1 MYKKSAILTFYA
13 ETPIHMGAGQS
24 VSYVDLPVQRE
35 RHTSFP
41 VLWSS
46 GIKGVIRDLAM
57 RYWESEYR
65 KHGKTPEE
73 AHKLAKDKVE
83 TIFGPEDGSSDFA
96 SCISITDAKILLYP
110 VRSVKGVFA
119 WITCPFVLKRFREDL
134 EAVRIGLNVQIFDVS
149 DDKVLVSNSSVLK
162 IDNNQ
167 VALEEFVFE
176 VDNSNNQNVDNL
188 AEEIFQFLPQLEFF
202 NNEEEKKKFLK
213 DHLAI
218 VSDNVFRDF
227 VNYAVEIRTR
237 IRIDQALGTVDK
249 KRGGLFSEELIPSE
263 SVFYSLIFIT
273 DPYFG
278 IEKEL
283 YNKFLETYESGI
295 EWDNAKIQIK
305 GEIEK
310 LKQSQSKEE
319 KERASKLE
327 KEFNKIKDKIES
339 RMKKAYEN
347 GYFVVYSKNKED
359 ILKEFGNLLD
369 NSLLQLGGDETTGKG
384 YVRVK
389 FNEGNKQSSG
399 QSVNHQQ
406 SNVGKN

>member
-1 MYKKSAILTFYA
+1 
-13 ETPIHMGAGQS
+13 MGAGQS

-46 GIKGVIRDLAM
+46 GIKGVIRDLAS
-57 RYWESEYR
+57 RVWND
-65 KHGKTPEE
+65 
-73 AHKLAKDKVE
+73 KDKVE

-119 WITCPFVLKRFREDL
+119 WITCPFVLRRFKEDL
-134 EAVRIGLNVQIFDVS
+134 NAIGIGLNVQIFDVS

-237 IRIDQALGTVDK
+237 IRIDQALGTVK
-249 KRGGLFSEELIPSE
+249 KGALFSEELIPSE

-278 IEKEL
+278 IEKNL
-283 YNKFLETYESGI
+283 YNDLKSKKENNETLN
-295 EWDNAKIQIK
+295 WDDVKNRLK
-305 GEIEK
+305 GNEDTK
-310 LKQSQSKEE
+310 
-319 KERASKLE
+319 
-327 KEFNKIKDKIES
+327 NKILE
-339 RMKKAYEN
+339 RLEN
-347 GYFVVYSKNKED
+347 AWKEGYFVDDEVKNS
-359 ILKEFGNLLD
+359 LNFLN

-384 YVRVK
+384 YVRVCIYPCQK
-389 FNEGNKQSSG
+389 NNQTKIDQNGG
-399 QSVNHQQ
+399 QT
-406 SNVGKN
+406 

>member
-46 GIKGVIRDLAM
+46 GIKGVIRDLAS
-57 RYWESEYR
+57 RVWND
-65 KHGKTPEE
+65 
-73 AHKLAKDKVE
+73 KDKVE

-119 WITCPFVLKRFREDL
+119 WITCPFVLKRFKEDL
-134 EAVRIGLNVQIFDVS
+134 KAIGIGLNVQIFDVS
-149 DDKVLVSNSSVLK
+149 DDKVLVSNSSVLR

-167 VALEEFVFE
+167 VALEEFVFKAE
-176 VDNSNNQNVDNL
+176 VKNEVKEL
-188 AEEIFQFLPQLEFF
+188 AE
-202 NNEEEKKKFLK
+202 FLK
-213 DHLAI
+213 RFVHQNDLNLENHLAI

-237 IRIDQALGTVDK
+237 IRIDQTKGTVK
-249 KRGGLFSEELIPSE
+249 EGALFSEELIPSE

-283 YNKFLETYESGI
+283 YNEFLKTYVSGI
-295 EWDNAKIQIK
+295 DWNSAKIQIK
-305 GEIEK
+305 GEIEN
-310 LKQSQSKEE
+310 LKQSQNKEDKE
-319 KERASKLE
+319 KASRLER
-327 KEFNKIKDKIES
+327 EFNKIKDEIEK
-339 RMKKAYEN
+339 RMKKSYEN
-347 GYFVVYSKNKED
+347 GYFVADSQNKRD
-359 ILKEFGNLLD
+359 ILEQFRNLLD

-399 QSVNHQQ
+399 QSANHQQ

>member
-1 MYKKSAILTFYA
+1 MTFYA

-46 GIKGVIRDLAM
+46 GIKGVIRDLAS
-57 RYWESEYR
+57 RVWND
-65 KHGKTPEE
+65 
-73 AHKLAKDKVE
+73 KDKVE

-119 WITCPFVLKRFREDL
+119 WITCPFVLKRFKEDL
-134 EAVRIGLNVQIFDVS
+134 NAVGINLNVQIFDVS
-149 DDKVLVSNSSVLK
+149 DDKVLVSNSSVLR

-167 VALEEFVFE
+167 VALEEFVFKAE
-176 VDNSNNQNVDNL
+176 VKNEVKEL
-188 AEEIFQFLPQLEFF
+188 AE
-202 NNEEEKKKFLK
+202 FLK
-213 DHLAI
+213 RFVHQNDLNLENHLAI

-237 IRIDQALGTVDK
+237 IRIDQTKGTVK
-249 KRGGLFSEELIPSE
+249 EGALFSEELIPSE

-283 YNKFLETYESGI
+283 YNEFLKTYVSGI
-295 EWDNAKIQIK
+295 DWNSAKIQIK
-305 GEIEK
+305 GEIEN
-310 LKQSQSKEE
+310 LKQSQNKEDKE
-319 KERASKLE
+319 KASRLER
-327 KEFNKIKDKIES
+327 EFNKIKDEIEK
-339 RMKKAYEN
+339 RMKKSYEN
-347 GYFVVYSKNKED
+347 GYFVADSQNKRD
-359 ILKEFGNLLD
+359 ILEQFRNLLD

-399 QSVNHQQ
+399 QSANHQQ

>member
-46 GIKGVIRDLAM
+46 GIKGVIRDLAS
-57 RYWESEYR
+57 RVWND
-65 KHGKTPEE
+65 
-73 AHKLAKDKVE
+73 KDRVE

-119 WITCPFVLKRFREDL
+119 WITCPFVLKRFMEDL
-134 EAVRIGLNVQIFDVS
+134 NAVGEEFKHNNQEIQIPDVS
-149 DDKVLVSNSSVLK
+149 DDKVFIASDNLK
-162 IDNNQ
+162 IQGQNS

-176 VDNSNNQNVDNL
+176 VDESQKEKVESLANSLKSILPDNPL
-188 AEEIFQFLPQLEFF
+188 TQSLV
-202 NNEEEKKKFLK
+202 N
-213 DHLAI
+213 HLAI

-237 IRIDQALGTVDK
+237 IRIDQTKGTVK
-249 KRGGLFSEELIPSE
+249 EGALFSEELIPSE
-263 SVFYSLIFIT
+263 SVFYSILF
-273 DPYFG
+273 F
-278 IEKEL
+278 
-283 YNKFLETYESGI
+283 
-295 EWDNAKIQIK
+295 
-305 GEIEK
+305 
-310 LKQSQSKEE
+310 
-319 KERASKLE
+319 
-327 KEFNKIKDKIES
+327 KDSFKPGSNIDAQKVFSEMNS
-339 RMKKAYEN
+339 
-347 GYFVVYSKNKED
+347 
-359 ILKEFGNLLD
+359 LLSD

-389 FNEGNKQSSG
+389 VFNGG
-399 QSVNHQQ
+399 QP
-406 SNVGKN
+406 

>member
-1 MYKKSAILTFYA
+1 
-13 ETPIHMGAGQS
+13 MGAGQS

-119 WITCPFVLKRFREDL
+119 WITCPFVLKRFKEDL
-134 EAVRIGLNVQIFDVS
+134 NAVGEEFKHNNQEIQIPDVS
-149 DDKVLVSNSSVLK
+149 DDKVFIASDNLK
-162 IDNNQ
+162 IQGQNS

-176 VDNSNNQNVDNL
+176 AEVKNEVKEL
-188 AEEIFQFLPQLEFF
+188 AG
-202 NNEEEKKKFLK
+202 FLK
-213 DHLAI
+213 SFVYQNDLTKNLGNHLAI

-237 IRIDQALGTVDK
+237 IKIDQALGTVDK

-263 SVFYSLIFIT
+263 SVFYSILFFKDSFKPNFKIDAESIF
-273 DPYFG
+273 
-278 IEKEL
+278 
-283 YNKFLETYESGI
+283 S
-295 EWDNAKIQIK
+295 
-305 GEIEK
+305 EINS
-310 LKQSQSKEE
+310 LLSK
-319 KERASKLE
+319 
-327 KEFNKIKDKIES
+327 
-339 RMKKAYEN
+339 
-347 GYFVVYSKNKED
+347 
-359 ILKEFGNLLD
+359 

>member
-1 MYKKSAILTFYA
+1 
-13 ETPIHMGAGQS
+13 
-24 VSYVDLPVQRE
+24 VND
-35 RHTSFP
+35 
-41 VLWSS
+41 
-46 GIKGVIRDLAM
+46 
-57 RYWESEYR
+57 
-65 KHGKTPEE
+65 
-73 AHKLAKDKVE
+73 KDKVE

-134 EAVRIGLNVQIFDVS
+134 EAVGIGLNVQIFDVS

-176 VDNSNNQNVDNL
+176 VDESQKQKVESLANSLKSILPDNPL
-188 AEEIFQFLPQLEFF
+188 AQSLV
-202 NNEEEKKKFLK
+202 N
-213 DHLAI
+213 HLAI

-237 IRIDQALGTVDK
+237 IRIDQALGTVK
-249 KRGGLFSEELIPSE
+249 KGALFSEELIPSE
-263 SVFYSLIFIT
+263 SVFYSILF
-273 DPYFG
+273 F
-278 IEKEL
+278 
-283 YNKFLETYESGI
+283 
-295 EWDNAKIQIK
+295 
-305 GEIEK
+305 
-310 LKQSQSKEE
+310 
-319 KERASKLE
+319 
-327 KEFNKIKDKIES
+327 KDSFKPGSNIDAQKVFSEMNS
-339 RMKKAYEN
+339 
-347 GYFVVYSKNKED
+347 
-359 ILKEFGNLLD
+359 LLSD

>member
-13 ETPIHMGAGQS
+13 ETPVHMGAGQS

-119 WITCPFVLKRFREDL
+119 WITCPFVLRRFKEDL
-134 EAVRIGLNVQIFDVS
+134 KAVGIGLNVQIFDVS

-237 IRIDQALGTVDK
+237 IRIDQALGTVK
-249 KRGGLFSEELIPSE
+249 KGALFSEELIPSE

>member
-46 GIKGVIRDLAM
+46 GIKGVIRDLAS
-57 RYWESEYR
+57 RVWND
-65 KHGKTPEE
+65 
-73 AHKLAKDKVE
+73 KDRVE

-119 WITCPFVLKRFREDL
+119 WITCPFVLKRFMEDL
-134 EAVRIGLNVQIFDVS
+134 NAVGEEFKHNNQEIQIPDVS
-149 DDKVLVSNSSVLK
+149 DDKVFIASDNLK
-162 IDNNQ
+162 IQGQNS

-176 VDNSNNQNVDNL
+176 VDESQKEKVESLANSLKSILPDNPL
-188 AEEIFQFLPQLEFF
+188 TQSLV
-202 NNEEEKKKFLK
+202 N
-213 DHLAI
+213 HLAI

-237 IRIDQALGTVDK
+237 IRIDQALGTVK
-249 KRGGLFSEELIPSE
+249 KGALFSEELIPSE

-278 IEKEL
+278 IDKNL
-283 YNKFLETYESGI
+283 YNDLKSKKEKNETPN
-295 EWDNAKIQIK
+295 WDDVKNRLKGNEDTKKKIL
-305 GEIEK
+305 EK
-310 LKQSQSKEE
+310 LEN
-319 KERASKLE
+319 AW
-327 KEFNKIKDKIES
+327 N
-339 RMKKAYEN
+339 N
-347 GYFVVYSKNKED
+347 GYFVDDEVKNS
-359 ILKEFGNLLD
+359 LNFLN

-389 FNEGNKQSSG
+389 FNEGNKQS
-399 QSVNHQQ
+399 
-406 SNVGKN
+406 

>member
-46 GIKGVIRDLAM
+46 GIKGVIRDMAM

-134 EAVRIGLNVQIFDVS
+134 EAIGIGLNVQIFDVS

-176 VDNSNNQNVDNL
+176 VDESQKEKVESLANSLKSILPDNPL
-188 AEEIFQFLPQLEFF
+188 TQSLV
-202 NNEEEKKKFLK
+202 N
-213 DHLAI
+213 HLAI

-237 IRIDQALGTVDK
+237 IRIDQALGTVK
-249 KRGGLFSEELIPSE
+249 KGALFSEELIPSE

-347 GYFVVYSKNKED
+347 GYFMVYSKNKEN
-359 ILKEFGNLLD
+359 ILKEFRNLLD

-389 FNEGNKQSSG
+389 VFNGG
-399 QSVNHQQ
+399 QT
-406 SNVGKN
+406 

>member
-46 GIKGVIRDLAM
+46 GIKGVIRDMAM

-134 EAVRIGLNVQIFDVS
+134 EAIIQNNSNSNSNENQVLDNLLEDLKSFLENDNLKDTEIRI
-149 DDKVLVSNSSVLK
+149 SNSSKLEIK
-162 IDNNQ
+162 NQNNQ
-167 VALEEFVFE
+167 NNVALEEFVFE
-176 VDNSNNQNVDNL
+176 VDESQKQKVESLANSLKSILPDNPL
-188 AEEIFQFLPQLEFF
+188 TQSLV
-202 NNEEEKKKFLK
+202 N
-213 DHLAI
+213 HLAI

-237 IRIDQALGTVDK
+237 IKIDQALGTVK
-249 KRGGLFSEELIPSE
+249 KGALFSEELIPSE

-278 IEKEL
+278 IEKDL
-283 YNKFLETYESGI
+283 YNDLKSKKENNETPNWDDVKNRLKGNEDTKEKILERLK
-295 EWDNAKIQIK
+295 NAW
-305 GEIEK
+305 
-310 LKQSQSKEE
+310 
-319 KERASKLE
+319 
-327 KEFNKIKDKIES
+327 N
-339 RMKKAYEN
+339 N
-347 GYFVVYSKNKED
+347 GYFVDDEVKNS
-359 ILKEFGNLLD
+359 LNFLN
-369 NSLLQLGGDETTGKG
+369 NFLLQLGGDETTGKG

-389 FNEGNKQSSG
+389 FNEGNKQS
-399 QSVNHQQ
+399 
-406 SNVGKN
+406 